1 MKIKRCV
8 EHKSNSNEKKIKSI
22 LPLKGSDLN
31 TNPSRL
37 MSCNYK
43 NQIRIYL
50 LFTFPRETSC
60 KQDLEI
66 LRLVSKI
73 L

>member
-8 EHKSNSNEKKIKSI
+8 EHKSNSNEKKKSI

-50 LFTFPRETSC
+50 LFTFVLR
-60 KQDLEI
+60 KRLFVLLNLI
-66 LRLVSKI
+66 LFIFKN
-73 L
+73 